1 MNKKIGVTLLV
12 LIISSCVLLSAGVII
27 GAYLL
32 LKAQKNYTDPL
43 LTLRNTP
50 AVATVTAA
58 QQTQAAAPSDG
69 LPPKIAKQMDEI
81 QQQVI
86 AIRGLHMTTDLK
98 RDLLTPEE
106 LQDKVIND
114 FFADYSDEDA
124 LKDSKVLSTLGL
136 LDEGFD
142 LKQFYLD
149 LYSEQI
155 AGYYDSETKDMYVIA
170 GEGFGGME
178 RMTYAHEFNHVLQDQ
193 NYDLENGMKLNDDY
207 CKVDTEYCAAVSAL
221 IEGDSVS
228 TENEWF
234 LKHSTRQ
241 DQKDLFS
248 FQEEYT
254 SPVYDSAPAYMKEDF
269 LFPYTFGLDFVQ
281 QLINQGGWAAVD
293 AAYAN
298 PPVSTE
304 QILHPEK
311 YPDDRPVPV
320 EMPDLAG
327 MLGDD
332 WSELDRNVMGE
343 WYTYL
348 VFAKGRSSQFSM
360 DDEKSKTAAAG
371 WGGDT
376 YVYYATADLKEHLFA
391 WRSTWD
397 TSSDAGEYFDMSR
410 DYGLARW
417 GIPVQNSNG
426 VISWNSTSDGI
437 ITMRR
442 SGPDV
447 LWVIGSSKEVVED
460 ALTEIKDFGK

>member
-1 MNKKIGVTLLV
+1 MNNKAGVTVLV
-12 LIISSCVLLSAGVII
+12 LIISSCVLLSAGLII
-27 GAYLL
+27 GGYFL
-32 LKAQKNYTDPL
+32 LKAQKNYTAPVPSAVS
-43 LTLRNTP
+43 TP
-50 AVATVTAA
+50 ALETVTSPQPTQETTPAA
-58 QQTQAAAPSDG
+58 E
-69 LPPKIAKQMDEI
+69 LPADVASQMDEI
-81 QQQVI
+81 QQQVM
-86 AIRGLHMTTDLK
+86 AIRGLSMKTDLK

-106 LQDKVIND
+106 LQDKVINE

-142 LKQFYLD
+142 LKQFYQD

-170 GEGFGGME
+170 GKGFGGME

-193 NYDLENGMKLNDDY
+193 NYDLENGMKLNDEY
-207 CKVDTEYCAAVSAL
+207 CKEDTEYCAAVTAL

-228 TENEWF
+228 TEQEWF
-234 LKHSTRQ
+234 IQHSTRQ
-241 DQKDLFS
+241 DQQDLFS
-248 FQEEYT
+248 FQEDYT

-269 LFPYTFGLDFVQ
+269 LFPYTLGLDFVQ
-281 QLINQGGWAAVD
+281 GLIDEGGWAAVD
-293 AAYAN
+293 DAYLD
-298 PPVSTE
+298 PPVTTE

-311 YPDDRPVPV
+311 YPDDKPVPV
-320 EMPDLAG
+320 EMPDLATN
-327 MLGDD
+327 LGAD

-348 VFAKGRSSQFSM
+348 IFARGRSAQFTM

-376 YVYYATADLKEHLFA
+376 YVYYATADLSAHLFA

-397 TSSDAGEYFDMSR
+397 TPADAGEYFEMSR

-417 GIPVQNSNG
+417 GIPVQNNSS
-426 VISWNSTSDGI
+426 VVSWDSASDGR
-437 ITMRR
+437 ITMRQN
-442 SGPDV
+442 GADV
-447 LWVIGSSKEVVED
+447 LWVIGSSPEVAAD
-460 ALTEIKDFGK
+460 ALAEIEDFGN